1 MGKNSTSMSVF
12 PASSGGKYEGHMING
27 RFEGRGK
34 FTFPNGNVFEGAFK
48 DGQFHGRGV
57 LYFPGK
63 GQYEG
68 KWEGGRC
75 VKGVYKF
82 ADGLKYDETKWG
94 YCTKDDR
101 RFWTEINHGVKPAG
115 KSQMTNA
122 DGSLEAVEQAE
133 KEERADPTQ

>member
-1 MGKNSTSMSVF
+1 MSVY
-12 PASSGGKYEGHMING
+12 PASSGAKYEGQMING

-34 FTFPNGNVFEGAFK
+34 FTFPNGNVFEGEFK

-75 VKGVYKF
+75 IKGVYKF

-115 KSQMTNA
+115 KSQMTNQDGA
-122 DGSLEAVEQAE
+122 DTLLEVATEAPAASE
-133 KEERADPTQ
+133 